1 MKIVVLAG
9 GTSTEREISIVSGTG
24 ICKALRERG
33 HQAILVDV
41 YCGNDTLDPATAFEG
56 EYDVDAAA
64 AYMRSFDDKIREMQA
79 SGKEFF
85 GPKVLELCKAAD
97 VVFLGLHGKNGEDGK
112 VQAAFDLLG
121 IIYTGSGY
129 LGSAIAMDKSLSKK
143 LFLESGVPTPA
154 GAILKKGEPTKEL
167 WEYGLSL
174 PCVVKASCG
183 GSSVGV

>member
-79 SGKEFF
+79 SRARSSLDQKFW
-85 GPKVLELCKAAD
+85 KLCKARQT
-97 VVFLGLHGKNGEDGK
+97 L
-112 VQAAFDLLG
+112 
-121 IIYTGSGY
+121 YS
-129 LGSAIAMDKSLSKK
+129 
-143 LFLESGVPTPA
+143 
-154 GAILKKGEPTKEL
+154 
-167 WEYGLSL
+167 
-174 PCVVKASCG
+174 
-183 GSSVGV
+183 

>member
-112 VQAAFDLLG
+112 SRLPLIFSASSTPEAAISEAPSLWIRAFPKNFSWRAAFRPRQAQ
-121 IIYTGSGY
+121 S
-129 LGSAIAMDKSLSKK
+129 
-143 LFLESGVPTPA
+143 
-154 GAILKKGEPTKEL
+154 
-167 WEYGLSL
+167 
-174 PCVVKASCG
+174 
-183 GSSVGV
+183 